1 MRSRLDTGGVGTN
14 MPGLASGM
22 QTKKSP
28 MLKLFPDEGIAL
40 KVGFI
45 VRGPAYPPSRY
56 TCTTG
61 RNHGVRAI
69 SSLFSLHRYFIAL
82 VRGS

>member
-1 MRSRLDTGGVGTN
+1 MCSQSDTGGVGINTLD
-14 MPGLASGM
+14 LASGM

-69 SSLFSLHRYFIAL
+69 SSLSSLRYFIAL